1 MLEADAVPQV
11 LARWLL
17 KTEISDAVDPELL
30 SDAVERVCQKLSRRL
45 AAIITVTGYRA
56 LIGRALHVSRVDFPA
71 LDGVRAAT
79 SNDMCFE
86 GLTQHLRDTGLAE
99 MQEALT
105 AVIAT
110 IIMLLDTFIGE
121 DLVRRLL
128 RDIWPDMPL
137 GTPQHAQ
144 EADT

>member
-1 MLEADAVPQV
+1 MLEADAVPHA

-17 KTEISDAVDPELL
+17 NTEMSDAAEPELL
-30 SDAVERVCQKLSRRL
+30 SDAVERICQKLSRRL
-45 AAIITVTGYRA
+45 AAIITQTGYRS
-56 LIGRALHVSRVDFPA
+56 LIGRALHIARLDFPL
-71 LDGVRAAT
+71 LDGVRATT
-79 SNDMCFE
+79 SNDRCFE
-86 GLTQHLRDTGLAE
+86 GLARRSPDAGFAE
-99 MQEALT
+99 MQDALT

-128 RDIWPDMPL
+128 RDIWPDMPIEA
-137 GTPQHAQ
+137 PQHAL